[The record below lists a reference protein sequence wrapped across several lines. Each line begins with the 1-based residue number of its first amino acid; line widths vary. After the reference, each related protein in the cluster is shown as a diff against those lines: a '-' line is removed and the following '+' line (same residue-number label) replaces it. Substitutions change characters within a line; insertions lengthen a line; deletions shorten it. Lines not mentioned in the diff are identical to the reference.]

1 MKRRLA
7 NLGLECLG
15 HAASEFQVKAVG
27 EDLWRSVSGAG
38 LQFCLCEKAVF
49 MEMLLAD
56 VVCHAA
62 GRASSVCSRESVCV
76 CVLLLRHNTA
86 QHVGDVVRW
95 SGCQRRRSGVLGT

>member
-1 MKRRLA
+1 MKWRLA

-27 EDLWRSVSGAG
+27 EDCGEVFQKSAGAG

-76 CVLLLRHNTA
+76 CA
-86 QHVGDVVRW
+86 
-95 SGCQRRRSGVLGT
+95 CCY